1 MNKGPERG
9 NGLLASQGDPAESFD
24 PVEEALDQMA
34 LLIKRP
40 VDGSAPRP
48 GRVLLDLRTRP
59 EIFGPEIFGDE
70 LPQRIGVIAG
80 IRNHMGHARQPGE
93 QRLGLR
99 PVAPL
104 SGGDLKADRQAKG
117 SDGSVNPGR
126 QPSA

>member
-59 EIFGPEIFGDE
+59 EIFGDE

-104 SGGDLKADRQAKG
+104 SGGDLEADQQAKRV
-117 SDGSVNPGR
+117 DGSVNPGR